1 MNGSE
6 KEMKFK
12 RALDSIVIGERRDV
26 VCVGMTGEVRRR
38 FFDLGFSV
46 GERVRCVGSSPLGD
60 PIMLAV
66 GGKVIAVRRRD
77 LAKIYTE

>member
-6 KEMKFK
+6 KEMKWK
-12 RALDSIVIGERRDV
+12 KALDSIGIGERREV
-26 VCVGMTGEVRRR
+26 ACLGVTGEVRRR

-66 GGKVIAVRRRD
+66 GGKVIAVRRCD
-77 LAKIYTE
+77 LSKIYTK

>member
-12 RALDSIVIGERRDV
+12 GTLDSIGVGERRKV
-26 VCVGMTGEVRRR
+26 ACVEVPREVKRR
-38 FFDLGFSV
+38 FFDLGFFV
-46 GERVRCVGSSPLGD
+46 GECVRCVGSSPLGD

>member
-6 KEMKFK
+6 KEMKLK
-12 RALDSIVIGERRDV
+12 RALDSIGIGERREV
-26 VCVGMTGEVRRR
+26 VCIGMAGEVRRR

-46 GERVRCVGSSPLGD
+46 GEGVRCVGSSPLGD

-77 LAKIYTE
+77 LTEIYTK